1 MPYTPRTRPISLA
14 ELDIVRDLALQ
25 IWPKCYRHLIAPD
38 HMDEMLSS
46 LFDPDVLEQ
55 DMTEKG
61 HIYWVVRVGQRD
73 VGFVAAHMEG
83 ARVWITKLYVLSD
96 YRGFGLGKA
105 LIQAV
110 QDYFAP
116 AQAMSV
122 CIHKDHD
129 TAVDFCL
136 RRGFNIDSEVPINL
150 GSYGFT
156 EYVMHKD
163 LRN

>member
-1 MPYTPRTRPISLA
+1 MSYTPRTRPISLA

-25 IWPKCYRHLIAPD
+25 IWPKCHHHRIAPN
-38 HMDEMLSS
+38 HMDAMLTS
-46 LFDPDVLEQ
+46 LFDLDVLEH

-61 HIYWVVRVGQRD
+61 HIYWVISVGHRD
-73 VGFVAAHMEG
+73 VGFVAAHMED
-83 ARVWITKLYVLSD
+83 ARVWISKLYVLSD

-105 LIQAV
+105 LVQAV

-122 CIHKDHD
+122 SVHKEHD
-129 TAVDFCL
+129 MVIGFCL
-136 RRGFNIDSEVPINL
+136 RRGFNIDREVPVSI
-150 GSYGFT
+150 GASGFT
-156 EYVMHKD
+156 DYIMHKE